1 MINGKK
7 IIENLIKLDLILL
20 KYMILIPLKVSHFLC
35 ETKGGTGILIFMIL
49 GMYGLPY
56 PFSTIIFFFLS
67 DIISV
72 LIFCTIS
79 AQFSI
84 SRELLKKL
92 IGVENFSKYVGDN
105 PGSITGK
112 HLFKVGLYCL
122 GIGVGKVGL
131 NVFQDQ
137 ANSIAANTYAED
149 CRRQNLPIDEE
160 KFHKFYERRFS
171 AIYQNIFKPTKK

>member
-1 MINGKK
+1 MRTGKK
-7 IIENLIKLDLILL
+7 IIEAIIKFDLFFL
-20 KYMILIPLKVSHFLC
+20 KYMILIPLKISHFLC
-35 ETKGGTGILIFMIL
+35 ETKGGTGILIFLIL
-49 GMYGLPY
+49 GMYGFPH

-72 LIFCTIS
+72 LIFCTIG
-79 AQFSI
+79 AQFRV

-92 IGVENFSKYVGDN
+92 LGLENFSKYVGDN
-105 PGSITGK
+105 PGSVTGK
-112 HLFKVGLYCL
+112 HLFKVGVYCL

-131 NVFQDQ
+131 DVFQDH

-149 CRRQNLPIDEE
+149 CRRQNIPIDET

-171 AIYQNIFKPTKK
+171 DIYQNIFKPTK